1 MSVRIIQ
8 EKLES
13 YHARSVQEET
23 NAVKEITQELVLA
36 ALARSN
42 FFKAAAFQGGTCL
55 RILYGLERF
64 SEDLDFVLQKPDP
77 KFSFEGYLSPL
88 RSEFGAYGY
97 DLQIDDRSKP
107 DIAVKKLFLKD
118 HSIGKVLSLQ
128 FKRRRDFPLPVKIKV
143 EVDANPPLGSHLDQK
158 YLDFP
163 FPFAIIVQD
172 PPSLFAGKC
181 HALLC
186 REYVKGRDWYD
197 FVWYVGRKTPVN
209 HALLSNALDQIGPWQ
224 GQGIRV
230 DKEWLVSAL
239 EKKIRAID
247 WVAAKRDVERF
258 VVPSQLP
265 SLELWGAD
273 FFLDRLEKLRASL

>member
-1 MSVRIIQ
+1 MSIRIIQ

-13 YHARSVQEET
+13 YKARSLQEET
-23 NAVKEITQELVLA
+23 NAVKEITQEIVLA
-36 ALARSN
+36 ALARSA

-77 KFSFEGYLSPL
+77 QFSFEAFLGPL
-88 RSEFGAYGY
+88 RQEFEAYGY
-97 DLQIDDRSKP
+97 NLQIDDRSKP
-107 DIAVKKLFLKD
+107 DVAVKKLFLKD

-128 FKRRRDFPLPVKIKV
+128 FKRPRDFPLPIKV
-143 EVDANPPLGSHLDQK
+143 KVEIDTNPPVGSHFAQQ

-197 FVWYVGRKTPVN
+197 FVWYVSRKTPVN
-209 HALLSNALDQIGPWQ
+209 YALLSNALDQIGPWQ
-224 GQGIRV
+224 GQGIQTG
-230 DKEWLVSAL
+230 KEWLVAAL

-247 WVAAKRDVERF
+247 WAGAKRDVERF
-258 VVPSQLP
+258 VLPAQLP
-265 SLELWGAD
+265 SLELWGTA
-273 FFLDRLEKLRASL
+273 FFLDRLEKLRTSL

>member
-1 MSVRIIQ
+1 MSIRIVQ

-13 YHARSVQEET
+13 YRARSVQEET
-23 NAVKEITQELVLA
+23 NAVKEITQDIVLA

-77 KFSFEGYLSPL
+77 GFSFDAFLAPL
-88 RSEFGAYGY
+88 RSEFKAYGY

-107 DIAVKKLFLKD
+107 GLAVKKIFIKD
-118 HSIGKVLSLQ
+118 HSIGKILSLQ
-128 FKRRRDFPLPVKIKV
+128 FKRPRDFPLPIKVKV
-143 EVDANPPLGSHLDQK
+143 EVDANPPSGGRFDQK

-163 FPFAIIVQD
+163 FPFGIIVQD

-197 FVWYVGRKTPVN
+197 FVWYVSRKTPVN
-209 HALLSNALDQIGPWQ
+209 DGLLSNALDQVGPWK
-224 GQGIRV
+224 GQRIQA

-239 EKKIRAID
+239 EKKIRVID
-247 WVAAKRDVERF
+247 WTAARRDVERF
-258 VVPSQLP
+258 VIPSQLP
-265 SLELWGAD
+265 SLELWGTP
-273 FFLDRLEKLRASL
+273 FFLDRLEKLRTYL